1 MPGVTREQIDRAKEW
16 DLLSYLQT
24 YEPGELTKKRPTDKE
39 YRTKTHDSLVISN
52 GRWNWTTRGFGGKTA
67 LDYLIK
73 VRGINLRDF
82 YPYYTCDAFVEV
94 SDEIGAVLLESKR
107 EEKNYIDRL
116 GYHKAYYSLDR
127 GDGIENDAV
136 DKPMTPEDA
145 YIHKAVMAELYAAFA
160 SLPDKQAKRLY
171 ALFFMGM
178 SRTEIAKA
186 EGVAVK
192 SVCESIVRALETL
205 RKNI

>member
-1 MPGVTREQIDRAKEW
+1 MQLQPN
-16 DLLSYLQT
+16 YLT
-24 YEPGELTKKRPTDKE
+24 
-39 YRTKTHDSLVISN
+39 
-52 GRWNWTTRGFGGKTA
+52 
-67 LDYLIK
+67 
-73 VRGINLRDF
+73 
-82 YPYYTCDAFVEV
+82 
-94 SDEIGAVLLESKR
+94 
-107 EEKNYIDRL
+107 
-116 GYHKAYYSLDR
+116 
-127 GDGIENDAV
+127 
-136 DKPMTPEDA
+136 
-145 YIHKAVMAELYAAFA
+145 